1 MQNHLY
7 LIYLL
12 DEIRHVFHY
21 QNHYKR
27 FPYQK
32 TMGINPAYFRKCL
45 IINELTHL
53 VNFWGYF
60 SSGFILDLPIVSI
73 HFRHQSRSSL
83 C

>member
-12 DEIRHVFHY
+12 DEIRLVFHY

-32 TMGINPAYFRKCL
+32 TIEINPVYD
-45 IINELTHL
+45 L
-53 VNFWGYF
+53 V
-60 SSGFILDLPIVSI
+60 ILHEKQLA
-73 HFRHQSRSSL
+73 HFDYQLFKWEMPHS